1 MVYTFER
8 QQQQQQHY
16 LEDNALGPQTVLIQI
31 SQLH

>member
-1 MVYTFER
+1 MVYTFE

-16 LEDNALGPQTVLIQI
+16 PEDNALGPQIVFMQI

>member
-8 QQQQQQHY
+8 QQQQQHY